1 LCQEKRKSF
10 SNLIERSDVILPQG
24 ETMLPAYVVHCMEGR
39 ARLRHPALGEVA
51 VRAAAQ
57 NALGKEHDVNEVRTG
72 GESLL
77 LLLKPGA
84 DVAGICA
91 RLEASVPVL
100 SRPQAEVAAERRAAA
115 RARRHEKWR
124 GGDAASA
131 AAGQGDKRNMLGLSR
146 RKLEV
151 RAMMGA
157 AGVCL
162 AAGLSGSK
170 PVHILAGLV
179 WAVMAGRHVWVRRK
193 AV

>member
-1 LCQEKRKSF
+1 
-10 SNLIERSDVILPQG
+10 
-24 ETMLPAYVVHCMEGR
+24 MLPAYVVHCMEGR
-39 ARLRHPALGEVA
+39 TRLRHPALGEVA

-57 NALGKEHDVNEVRTG
+57 NALGKEQGVDEVRPG
-72 GESLL
+72 AESLL
-77 LLLKPGA
+77 LFLQPGA

-100 SRPQAEVAAERRAAA
+100 TRPQAEVAAERRAAA
-115 RARRHEKWR
+115 RARRSEKWR
-124 GGDAASA
+124 GGDTARTGAAPRA
-131 AAGQGDKRNMLGLSR
+131 TMGGQGDRRNVLGISR

-162 AAGLSGSK
+162 AAGLSGPK

>member
-1 LCQEKRKSF
+1 
-10 SNLIERSDVILPQG
+10 
-24 ETMLPAYVVHCMEGR
+24 MLPAYVVHCMEGR

-57 NALGKEHDVNEVRTG
+57 NALGKEHDVDEVRPG

-77 LLLKPGA
+77 LLLQPGA

-91 RLEASVPVL
+91 RLEANVPVL
-100 SRPQAEVAAERRAAA
+100 ARPQAEVAAERRAAA

-124 GGDAASA
+124 GGAAASA
-131 AAGQGDKRNMLGLSR
+131 TAGGHGDKRNMLGLSR

-170 PVHILAGLV
+170 PVHILAGLA